1 MAYSLGKLEEAFAI
15 CLELPEADREA
26 YIAKASQGN
35 PEMQRVLS
43 LMIKNE
49 REAAGYFSNLQRT
62 IAGGLEGE
70 RPPELTPGAMLG
82 NYRITKFLARGG
94 MSNIYL
100 AERADGQYEQVVAVK
115 CIAAAAFTTRDVM
128 HRIGEQQILAKL
140 RHPGIATLYDAGVTA
155 EGVPYFIME
164 YIDGLPADEWVMN
177 NNPDLRERLVL
188 FKRIASAVAYAHN
201 HLILHLDLKPSN
213 ILIDN
218 SGQVKLLDFGIA
230 KALASGNQGT
240 AAFAATPAIAAP
252 EQLKGGT
259 LTAATDIYQ
268 LGMLLYRL
276 LTGKYPMNAESGETE
291 FTPVKSAGEKKLTL
305 LNNPGL
311 KAIVSHCLEQEPDKR
326 YRSISGLMQ
335 DIDNYLHDYPLEALP
350 SGNFQ
355 KFKLFLRRHRAAVT
369 STFLIVAALAT
380 GAVISLWQAGEAR
393 KQRDLAVNNEQ
404 VSTATTNFLLD
415 LFMSAHPSKTRGD
428 TMTVFQFL
436 DRGYEEA
443 GNYRGPAE
451 LRLAMLTTIG
461 KLYRSLGDYTKSRA
475 ALDKAFALARDSALP
490 LSVSYIGA
498 VEQLALYQRD
508 VGNNDSALRLMKE
521 VMNLYRVTGHPE
533 KDSTYTASLK
543 YLSYIYR
550 NLEKTDSAEM
560 LIRKAIGLEEQIW
573 PSRRNI
579 NLAESYYILGVLQRN
594 KGEYQ
599 EAVNSITASLE
610 LCESIMGTNFPGTI
624 ANLNLLA
631 GTLSQAAR
639 YEEALVHSRRARNI
653 AARLYG
659 ENHMETATSADN
671 LGSIFMKSGATD
683 SAAYYFRTG
692 LSIRHRLY
700 PERNNTHVMISTNN
714 MLSLFVKTQRP
725 DSVYKYLKEALRVG
739 KSTKVQARQRAVTYW
754 LAGEFYEQIARPDS
768 ARYYYERALA
778 ENRSYLP
785 ENDERIKS
793 VLEKLKSVG
802 YKE

>member
-1 MAYSLGKLEEAFAI
+1 MAYSLEKLEEAFAI
-15 CLELPEADREA
+15 CLELPEADRESF
-26 YIAKASQGN
+26 IAEASQGD
-35 PEMQRVLS
+35 PEMQKVLT

-62 IAGGLEGE
+62 IAGGLERE
-70 RPPELTPGAMLG
+70 RPPELAPGTLLG
-82 NYRITKFLARGG
+82 NYIVTKFLARGG

-100 AERADGQYEQVVAVK
+100 AERADGQYEQEVAVK
-115 CIAAAAFTTRDVM
+115 CIAAGAFKTRDVV
-128 HRIGEQQILAKL
+128 HTIGEQQILAKL

-164 YIDGLPADEWVMN
+164 YIDGLPADEWVMK
-177 NNPDLRERLVL
+177 NNPDLRERLLL
-188 FKRIASAVAYAHN
+188 FKRIASAVAHAHN

-213 ILIDN
+213 ILIDHA
-218 SGQVKLLDFGIA
+218 GQVKLLDFGIA
-230 KALASGNQGT
+230 KALASGNQGS

-252 EQLKGGT
+252 EQLSGGT
-259 LTAATDIYQ
+259 LTAATDVYQ

-276 LTGKYPMNAESGETE
+276 LTGKYPFKEDSEVTE
-291 FTPVKSAGEKKLTL
+291 FAPVKSSGEKVLPLTED
-305 LNNPGL
+305 PGL
-311 KAIVSHCLEQEPDKR
+311 KAIVSHCLEPDPDKR
-326 YRSISGLMQ
+326 YRSIPGLVQ
-335 DIDNYLHDYPLEALP
+335 DIDNYLNHYPLEALP
-350 SGNFQ
+350 AGNFG
-355 KFKLFLRRHRAAVT
+355 KFRLFLRRHRAAVT
-369 STFLIVAALAT
+369 STVLIVAALAA

-393 KQRDLAVNNEQ
+393 KQRDLAVKNEQ

-443 GNYRGPAE
+443 GNYNGPAE

-521 VMNLYRVTGHPE
+521 VMELYRLAGHPE

-594 KGEYQ
+594 KGEYR
-599 EAVNSITASLE
+599 EAVTSITESLE

-624 ANLNLLA
+624 ANLNLLS
-631 GTLSQAAR
+631 GTLSQAGR
-639 YEEALVHSRRARNI
+639 YDEALVHSRRARSI

-659 ENHMETATSADN
+659 ENHMETATSTDN
-671 LGSIFMKSGATD
+671 LGGIFMKLGATD

-692 LSIRHRLY
+692 LNIRHHLY

-714 MLSLFVKTQRP
+714 MLSLFVKTQQP

-754 LAGEFYEQIARPDS
+754 QAGEFYEQIARPDS